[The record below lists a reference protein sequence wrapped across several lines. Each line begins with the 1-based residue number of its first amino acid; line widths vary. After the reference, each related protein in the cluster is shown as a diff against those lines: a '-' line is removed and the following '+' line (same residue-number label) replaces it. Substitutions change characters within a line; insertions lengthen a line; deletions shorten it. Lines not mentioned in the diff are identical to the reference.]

1 MQPWCWAKDFKGSMK
16 LFASHCGPQIYR
28 RVWEKDQLYD
38 KRTLAPRTEKLMWF
52 PDEPGGGKWLAVRFT
67 GNQTHKNIANGF
79 APPDNFHVWSHYNH
93 KCPFLFFFLAKEIIK
108 NVESIIIQLIKV
120 LDAVFFLLQDLGRSV
135 FKSCHSLFIKFK
147 SGLWLDHLKTW
158 ACLILW
164 GPSNCVGGWCWQI
177 LFI

>member
-93 KCPFLFFFLAKEIIK
+93 KCPFLFFFFSCKRNHKKCGVHYYSTNKSFRCSFFFSSKTLEDQCSSLATAYLL
-108 NVESIIIQLIKV
+108 NLS
-120 LDAVFFLLQDLGRSV
+120 LDFD
-135 FKSCHSLFIKFK
+135 
-147 SGLWLDHLKTW
+147 
-158 ACLILW
+158 
-164 GPSNCVGGWCWQI
+164 
-177 LFI
+177 